1 MLRYQE
7 NEKGMLQVAVV
18 VSKKI
23 NKLATKRNKLK
34 RIFIDA
40 LGKTIEHNMPFD
52 LVFYLKKS
60 VEGKG
65 RDELSEEIKKAIAK
79 II

>member
-40 LGKTIEHNMPFD
+40 LKKTIEYNMPFD

-60 VEGKG
+60 VEGKTSN
-65 RDELSEEIKKAIAK
+65 ELSEEIKRTVKK
-79 II
+79 L